1 MESFIIL
8 YFSTFQ
14 LEINCKYIV
23 HLSPWPGLQRSPPF
37 FCRSIVCVFPHHSRT
52 HREDNLRI
60 LALSHSLSLSHG
72 ALTNIFSQLRS
83 QVSGGKIDSKHP
95 PGSHLSQPTV
105 LKSNLNIKIFC
116 LDISKRILC

>member
-14 LEINCKYIV
+14 LEINPQYIV

-60 LALSHSLSLSHG
+60 LALSHSLSLSHME
-72 ALTNIFSQLRS
+72 LSLISSLSSDLRS
-83 QVSGGKIDSKHP
+83 QVGRYITNIFLAYISVTQS
-95 PGSHLSQPTV
+95 
-105 LKSNLNIKIFC
+105 LKSNLNIKIFR
-116 LDISKRILC
+116 LDIFKRILC